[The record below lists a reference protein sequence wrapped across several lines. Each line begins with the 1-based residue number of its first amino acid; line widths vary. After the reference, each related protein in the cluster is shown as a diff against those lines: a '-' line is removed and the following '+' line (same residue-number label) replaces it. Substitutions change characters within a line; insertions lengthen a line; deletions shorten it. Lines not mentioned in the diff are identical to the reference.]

1 MSGAAYDYIVVG
13 AGATGSVV
21 AARLSEAGTAS
32 VLLIEAGGRDINPVL
47 RVPGLGFAAGTLARY
62 NWNFLTE
69 PVPALND
76 RRLTF
81 LQGRVMGGSGSM
93 NGMVYSRGHSD
104 EYDAWA
110 AMGCDGWSFDE
121 VKPFFL
127 KSETN
132 ARGAGAWHGADGPM
146 HLRPARPDLPIC
158 DAFLEAAGA
167 EGLPVVDD
175 LNANQPEGLGI
186 YDLNIHNGRRHSAA
200 RAFLGPARGR
210 ANLTIL
216 RNTQVTGV
224 VIEKGRATGVRARR
238 KGRAVTYSASRE
250 VVLCGGAIMSPA
262 LLMHSGIGPADD
274 LRALGIEVKVDAP
287 AVGENLQNH
296 PCYRPQYAC
305 SHPVTARSHVTAG
318 GAMRAGWQ
326 YLTRSTGPLA
336 ESFASV
342 GGFFKSDPTLEKAD
356 MQVVFLS
363 ALPPSGGKGVFDLL
377 PREHGFGLTIYQGTP
392 HSRGRVSLRSA
403 DPLVPPRIDTGY
415 FTDPRDIE
423 VLAAGVQRMRD
434 VMKQPAIARF
444 ISHEIAPGP
453 AVQTRAELIEEIRR
467 NAGTSYHQSGTCAM
481 GADNRAVLDPAL
493 RVRGVDG
500 LRVADTSVM
509 PRMPNAAL
517 HAPALMIGEKAA
529 AMILEDATPRAER
542 KTA

>member
-1 MSGAAYDYIVVG
+1 MTGAAYDYIVVG

-21 AARLSEAGTAS
+21 AARLSEGGAAS
-32 VLLIEAGGRDINPVL
+32 VLVIEAGGRDASPVL

-76 RRLTF
+76 RPLTF

-93 NGMVYSRGHSD
+93 NGMVYSRGHSG

-110 AMGCDGWSFDE
+110 GMGCTGWSFDE
-121 VKPFFL
+121 VKPYFL

-132 ARGAGAWHGADGPM
+132 ARGAGEWHGADGPM

-158 DAFLEAAGA
+158 DAFLEAADA
-167 EGLPVVDD
+167 EGVPVVED
-175 LNANQPEGLGI
+175 LNANHREGLGI
-186 YDLNIHNGRRHSAA
+186 YDLNIRNGRRHSAA
-200 RAFLGPARGR
+200 RAFLGPAGKQ
-210 ANLTIL
+210 ANLTII

-224 VIEKGRATGVRARR
+224 TIKHGRATGVRAVR
-238 KGRAVTYSASRE
+238 KGRAVTFSASRE
-250 VVLCGGAIMSPA
+250 VVLCGGAIMSPT
-262 LLMHSGIGPADD
+262 LLMHSGIGPAEH
-274 LRALGIEVKVDAP
+274 LRDMGIDVLVDAP
-287 AVGENLQNH
+287 EVGGNLQNH

-318 GAMRAGWQ
+318 GALRAGWQ
-326 YLTRSTGPLA
+326 YLTRATGPLA

-342 GGFFKSDPTLEKAD
+342 GGFFKSDPALEAAD

-363 ALPPSGGKGVFDLL
+363 ALPPSGGKGIFDLL

-403 DPLVPPRIDTGY
+403 DPLAPPRIDTGY
-415 FTDPRDIE
+415 FTDKSDIE

-434 VMKQPAIARF
+434 VMRQPAIARY
-444 ISHEIAPGP
+444 IRRELAPGP
-453 AVQTRAELIEEIRR
+453 QVQTRAELIEEIRR

-481 GADNRAVLDPAL
+481 GAGNRAVLDPSL
-493 RVRGVDG
+493 RVRGVEG
-500 LRVADTSVM
+500 LRVADTSIM

-529 AMILEDATPRAER
+529 AMILEDAAG
-542 KTA
+542 KAAS